1 MEGLFFLL
9 LSPRALEEKEM
20 GSQPFSLIKYTQ
32 SVRVGVRGE
41 EGGTARAERRTCDHP
56 NTRRQQ
62 TRVAASIII
71 MRRRPKSQSDARLF
85 LILIIIIV

>member
-1 MEGLFFLL
+1 MEGLFS

-32 SVRVGVRGE
+32 SVRVGVGE
-41 EGGTARAERRTCDHP
+41 EGGTCADRRTCDHP
-56 NTRRQQ
+56 NTRRHQ

-71 MRRRPKSQSDARLF
+71 MRRRPKGQPDARLF